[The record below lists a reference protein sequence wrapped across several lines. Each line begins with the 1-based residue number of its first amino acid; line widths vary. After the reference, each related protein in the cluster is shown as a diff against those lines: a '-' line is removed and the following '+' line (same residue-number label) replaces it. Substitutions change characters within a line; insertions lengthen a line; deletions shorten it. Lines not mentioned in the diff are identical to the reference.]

1 MSGPVPHW
9 RRGFM
14 QATAQLEERISKC
27 EEILSQNPESLVF
40 AALSDAYR
48 KKGDLGK
55 AFHVCSQGLKVN
67 PNYGPGH
74 LVMARI
80 NLERGMYTE
89 AEKELVCAEQADG
102 RTRAT
107 ELLMAQILIKK
118 GQIKEARKFLEK
130 ARSTDP
136 DNQVVMELLQ
146 SIEEESKAGRPGWD
160 LMTVED
166 RLHISKVVDLKD
178 GVHYLKA
185 LPAVLGALIV
195 GTDGVVVESKL
206 NPNLSREL
214 VGAVTARITACIEP
228 GVSKANFGQ
237 YHDIWVDAVG
247 FELWIHAFAGQHLV
261 LCYSPEANVGALR
274 LRVNELLDHLSANL
288 Q

>member
-1 MSGPVPHW
+1 
-9 RRGFM
+9 M
-14 QATAQLEERISKC
+14 QTTAQLEERISKC

-55 AFHVCSQGLKVN
+55 AFHVCSQGLKIN

-89 AEKELVCAEQADG
+89 AEKELGWAERADG
-102 RTRAT
+102 HTRAT
-107 ELLMAQILIKK
+107 ELLMAQVLMRK

-130 ARSTDP
+130 VKSTDP
-136 DNQVVMELLQ
+136 ENQVVTELLQ
-146 SIEEESKAGRPGWD
+146 SIEEETKAGRPGWD

-178 GVHYLKA
+178 GVHYLKS
-185 LPAVLGALIV
+185 LPGVLGASMV
-195 GTDGVVVESKL
+195 GPDGVVFESKL
-206 NPNLSREL
+206 NPNLSPEL
-214 VGAVTARITACIEP
+214 VGAVAARIAACVEP
-228 GVSKANFGQ
+228 GISKIGFGRYQ
-237 YHDIWVDAVG
+237 DVWVDTVG
-247 FELWIHAFAGQHLV
+247 FGFWIHAFAGRHLV
-261 LCYSPEANVGALR
+261 LCHSPEANMGALR
-274 LRVNELLDHLSANL
+274 LRVNELLEHLSANL